1 MKYAWIYSLLIHI
14 IVPQVWR
21 ADPTLPEAHRSQALQ
36 MQSVWAEFRQVRPP
50 RPPHEETHA
59 KTPEKLTRFVL
70 KSFQRSFAKLHSAPT
85 AASTINY
92 LLQHYV

>member
-36 MQSVWAEFRQVRPP
+36 MQSVWAEFRQVGPP
-50 RPPHEETHA
+50 RPPHEEAPIVAVGQTSA
-59 KTPEKLTRFVL
+59 ENSGV
-70 KSFQRSFAKLHSAPT
+70 QRERCPLM
-85 AASTINY
+85 
-92 LLQHYV
+92 LW